1 MKQDL
6 LININKHLE
15 NVPDG
20 TYISHKIDG
29 NTETSY
35 KLKMKGKGYSK
46 AYLIFPGI
54 TLAYQY
60 FLGDKIDF
68 HHDALNTSLEINHCH
83 KGRIGIHMKDNK
95 KVFLGQ
101 GDMAFQSMDC
111 CADADIIFPLGYYEG
126 IMINIDL
133 IELEKNLP
141 SFFTENVIASKLLL
155 EKFCKKAE
163 PIALP
168 SNHRIEHIFCE
179 LYDIPKE
186 YQLSYM
192 KLKVLELIL
201 FLCLLKL
208 DDETI
213 LNPYSSEQVEIIK
226 EVHKKLTQNLSKRF
240 TIEELSSEFHINA
253 TTLKNTFKNIYGSPI
268 ATYMKKYRINIASKM
283 LRENDYSIAKISSE
297 VGYESQG
304 KLTKAF
310 KELVFMSPSDYRK
323 QYK

>member
-6 LININKHLE
+6 PININKHLE

-111 CADADIIFPLGYYEG
+111 CADSIRS
-126 IMINIDL
+126 DL
-133 IELEKNLP
+133 TSQKLNHAQEKAK
-141 SFFTENVIASKLLL
+141 I
-155 EKFCKKAE
+155 
-163 PIALP
+163 
-168 SNHRIEHIFCE
+168 
-179 LYDIPKE
+179 
-186 YQLSYM
+186 LS
-192 KLKVLELIL
+192 I
-201 FLCLLKL
+201 
-208 DDETI
+208 
-213 LNPYSSEQVEIIK
+213 
-226 EVHKKLTQNLSKRF
+226 
-240 TIEELSSEFHINA
+240 
-253 TTLKNTFKNIYGSPI
+253 
-268 ATYMKKYRINIASKM
+268 
-283 LRENDYSIAKISSE
+283 YSISIFRAVYTAI
-297 VGYESQG
+297 
-304 KLTKAF
+304 
-310 KELVFMSPSDYRK
+310 M
-323 QYK
+323 